1 MLEPFLEGRTLDEA
15 LESKMIFIVNLEIL
29 SRLKLD
35 ETRKVG
41 HLKSFAVF
49 IGCEYDQPSPHIFPK
64 KAIHHLQYSHNSPC
78 LVPKILHNYFSRY
91 HQSSQE
97 KLKMMLSQ
105 NFEGKQG
112 ASREMCK
119 WGKAYYVS

>member
-15 LESKMIFIVNLEIL
+15 LESKMIFIVNLGIL

-49 IGCEYDQPSPHIFPK
+49 IGCEYD
-64 KAIHHLQYSHNSPC
+64 
-78 LVPKILHNYFSRY
+78 
-91 HQSSQE
+91 
-97 KLKMMLSQ
+97 
-105 NFEGKQG
+105 
-112 ASREMCK
+112 
-119 WGKAYYVS
+119 

>member
-41 HLKSFAVF
+41 HLKSFAIF
-49 IGCEYDQPSPHIFPK
+49 IGCEYDQPSPNIFPK
-64 KAIHHLQYSHNSPC
+64 KAIRHLHYSQNKSPC
-78 LVPKILHNYFSRY
+78 LLSKILRNYFSRY
-91 HQSSQE
+91 YQSSQE

-105 NFEGKQG
+105 L
-112 ASREMCK
+112 
-119 WGKAYYVS
+119 WGQTRCIMGDAQMAKGI

>member
-29 SRLKLD
+29 SRLKID

-49 IGCEYDQPSPHIFPK
+49 IGCAYDQPSPHIFLK

-78 LVPKILHNYFSRY
+78 LVPKILQNYFWRY
-91 HQSSQE
+91 YQ
-97 KLKMMLSQ
+97 
-105 NFEGKQG
+105 
-112 ASREMCK
+112 
-119 WGKAYYVS
+119 

>member
-49 IGCEYDQPSPHIFPK
+49 ISCEHDDQPSSNIFPK
-64 KAIHHLQYSHNSPC
+64 KAIHHLQYSDYSPC

-91 HQSSQE
+91 YQ
-97 KLKMMLSQ
+97 
-105 NFEGKQG
+105 
-112 ASREMCK
+112 
-119 WGKAYYVS
+119 

>member
-1 MLEPFLEGRTLDEA
+1 MGNNLIPLYSLFSFAVTSVMLEPFLEGRTLDEA

-49 IGCEYDQPSPHIFPK
+49 IGCEYDQPFQNIFPK
-64 KAIHHLQYSHNSPC
+64 KAIHHLHYSHNSPC

-91 HQSSQE
+91 
-97 KLKMMLSQ
+97 
-105 NFEGKQG
+105 
-112 ASREMCK
+112 
-119 WGKAYYVS
+119 